1 MPEYL
6 AGLEKCSS
14 LVSLTLFDYRYKGST
29 PSILNRRAS
38 LNIHSQAKECLIMDS
53 LMAPHLENIKV
64 SSCAKTSSN
73 PLHSLHGLI
82 SRSGC
87 AKS

>member
-1 MPEYL
+1 
-6 AGLEKCSS
+6 
-14 LVSLTLFDYRYKGST
+14 
-29 PSILNRRAS
+29 
-38 LNIHSQAKECLIMDS
+38 
-53 LMAPHLENIKV
+53 MAPHLENIKV

-87 AKS
+87 AKSYITRFSIEYTFSETEMVSFLVGLLNFSELELISD